1 MDSSCDFGIDFH
13 LKIDAFCSQNCT
25 FFYTVARKS
34 AVYYKNHQ
42 FSDGNRSQNRMKNPS
57 KIIKILIYVG
67 NV

>member
-13 LKIDAFCSQNCT
+13 RKINAFCSQNGT
-25 FFYTVARKS
+25 FFYTLARKS

-42 FSDGNRSQNRMKNPS
+42 FPDENRSQNRMKNPS